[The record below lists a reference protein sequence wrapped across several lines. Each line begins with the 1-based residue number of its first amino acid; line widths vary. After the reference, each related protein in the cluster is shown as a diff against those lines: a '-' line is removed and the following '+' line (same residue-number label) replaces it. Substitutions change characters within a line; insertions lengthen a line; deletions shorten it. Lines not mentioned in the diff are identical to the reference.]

1 MRKLYKLV
9 SLLVLVTWLINPSES
24 KAQDPIFT
32 QFYAN
37 PLYLN
42 PAFAGSVRCPRFV
55 LNYRNQWP
63 NLYRTYITYAASY
76 DQHID
81 ALSGG
86 IGLMV
91 YNDRAGNNVINSTA
105 ISGVYSYQLN
115 VSRNL
120 TIRTGLQ
127 ATYMQKTLDGSKLTF
142 GDMIDQRNGFIY
154 PTGETDATQNI
165 TKGYPDFSAGILAYS
180 KKYFVGA
187 SVHHLTQPNEGFI
200 GTSKLPMKITAH
212 GGVVIPVGDRSAET
226 SISPNILFQR
236 QQNFQQLNIGLYANK
251 GPIVGGIW
259 YRNQDAFILTVGIQQ
274 KLFKIGYSYDVTVS
288 KLANATA
295 GSHELSTSLQLPCKP
310 KKKKF
315 RTISCPSF

>member
-1 MRKLYKLV
+1 MQKFATLFV
-9 SLLVLVTWLINPSES
+9 FVLIEAFILSPRWAE
-24 KAQDPIFT
+24 AQDPIFT

-63 NLYRTYITYAASY
+63 NLYKTYITTAASY

-81 ALSGG
+81 LLSGG

-91 YNDRAGNNVINSTA
+91 YNDRAGNNVINTTS
-105 ISGVYSYQLN
+105 ISGIYAYQLN

-120 TIRTGLQ
+120 TIRAGLQ
-127 ATYMQKTLDGSKLTF
+127 ATYMQKALDGSKLTF

-154 PTGETDATQNI
+154 STAETDATQNL

-187 SVHHLTQPNEGFI
+187 AAHHLTTPNEGFI

-212 GGVVIPVGDRSAET
+212 AGVVIPVGERTSET

-236 QQNFQQLNIGLYANK
+236 QQNFQQLNLGLYANK
-251 GPIVGGIW
+251 GPIVGGLW

-274 KLFKIGYSYDVTVS
+274 KLFKIGYSYDVTIS

-295 GSHELSTSLQLPCKP
+295 GSHELSASLQLNCKP